1 MSAFL
6 GTFSFLTTDKM
17 PVSGVWSAHVRSSRR
32 RWKVEGGGG
41 AVSVFTDKIL
51 LFWAVHSLELAL
63 PSVKWI
69 RSWIN
74 SMMI

>member
-6 GTFSFLTTDKM
+6 GTFGFLKTDKM
-17 PVSGVWSAHVRSSRR
+17 PVSGVWSTHVRSSPR
-32 RWKVEGGGG
+32 RWKVEDGG
-41 AVSVFTDKIL
+41 AVSVFIDKIF
-51 LFWAVHSLELAL
+51 LFWATHSLELAL

-69 RSWIN
+69 RSWIY

>member
-6 GTFSFLTTDKM
+6 GTFSFRKTDKM
-17 PVSGVWSAHVRSSRR
+17 PVSGVLSAHVRSSPR
-32 RWKVEGGGG
+32 RWKVEGGG
-41 AVSVFTDKIL
+41 AVSVFINKIL

-69 RSWIN
+69 RSWIY

>member
-6 GTFSFLTTDKM
+6 GTFSFLKTDKM
-17 PVSGVWSAHVRSSRR
+17 PVSGVWSAHVRSLRR
-32 RWKVEGGGG
+32 RWKVEEGG

-63 PSVKWI
+63 PFVKWI
-69 RSWIN
+69 RSGIY
-74 SMMI
+74 SMMM

>member
-6 GTFSFLTTDKM
+6 GTFIFLKTDKM
-17 PVSGVWSAHVRSSRR
+17 PDSGVWSAHVRSSPR
-32 RWKVEGGGG
+32 RWKVEYGG
-41 AVSVFTDKIL
+41 AIPVFIDKIL
-51 LFWAVHSLELAL
+51 LFLAVHSLELAL

>member
-6 GTFSFLTTDKM
+6 GTFSFLKTDKM
-17 PVSGVWSAHVRSSRR
+17 PVSGVWSAHVRSSPR
-32 RWKVEGGGG
+32 RWKVEDGG
-41 AVSVFTDKIL
+41 AVSVFIDKIL

>member
-6 GTFSFLTTDKM
+6 GTFSFLKTDKM
-17 PVSGVWSAHVRSSRR
+17 PVSGVWSAHVRSSPR
-32 RWKVEGGGG
+32 RWKVEDGG
-41 AVSVFTDKIL
+41 AVSVFIDKTS

-69 RSWIN
+69 KSWIN